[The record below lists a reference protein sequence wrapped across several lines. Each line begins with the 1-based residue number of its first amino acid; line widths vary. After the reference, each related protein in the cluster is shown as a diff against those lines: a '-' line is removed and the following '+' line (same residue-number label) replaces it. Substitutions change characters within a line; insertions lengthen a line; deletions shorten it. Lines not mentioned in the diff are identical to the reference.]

1 MDRAKTPRLEILSGW
16 KEIANYLGRGVRTV
30 QRYERELALPVRRS
44 AGKSTGSVIAIK
56 AELDGWVSAR
66 PIRHSFVL
74 SEQKY
79 DNLAQLAEFRRGVVE
94 LHRLRL
100 ESAELRRELRD
111 SISLLKSNIGF
122 ALAKDASQN
131 DKATL
136 KPFYPLADVLTF
148 DKKKSKAG

>member
-44 AGKSTGSVIAIK
+44 AGKATGSVIAIK

-79 DNLAQLAEFRRGVVE
+79 DNLAQLAEFRRSVVE

-100 ESAELRRELRD
+100 ESVELRRELRE
-111 SISLLKSNIGF
+111 SIALLKSNIGF
-122 ALAKDASQN
+122 ALAKDAPKN
-131 DKATL
+131 DKAIL
-136 KPFYPLADVLTF
+136 KPSNPLADVLTF
-148 DKKKSKAG
+148 DKKKSKAS

>member
-122 ALAKDASQN
+122 ALAKDAPQN
-131 DKATL
+131 DKAM
-136 KPFYPLADVLTF
+136 KPSYPLADVLTF
-148 DKKKSKAG
+148 DKKKSKAS